1 MRIGTRAQSMAHILA
16 DHSGRPSRQH
26 RGEEAGAQGIV
37 LALALLLVGAAF
49 SAVWLYRAT
58 HRSPAASGEATG
70 SQPVILS
77 DATLTVLQKLDSVLE
92 IRFYSVLDPASV
104 PDSVVAF
111 ASRVD
116 QLLSAYQQAAGGKIN
131 LTRFDSQSKLNP
143 NAARADGVQVFN
155 LDKGAACYLGVALA
169 FKGRK
174 EALPYLSPEWEQA
187 VEPDL
192 TRAIIRLV
200 EAPRTGPVAA
210 AALAP
215 LELNTNAVQ
224 EVKALIPNLG
234 TVSVEEGTHILR
246 EAALK
251 DFTVAAKEMDTQVK
265 EAEQR
270 VTQAQNG
277 GSDADQQATRKH
289 LEQVQTE
296 RNEKLKHIA
305 ARSQAQIDALQQLK
319 AAPR

>member
-1 MRIGTRAQSMAHILA
+1 MRIGTRAQSTAQTLA
-16 DHSGRPSRQH
+16 NHPGRPSRRR
-26 RGEEAGAQGIV
+26 RGEEAGTQAIV
-37 LALALLLVGAAF
+37 LVLALLLVAAAA
-49 SAVWLYRAT
+49 SAVWLYRSA
-58 HRSPAASGEATG
+58 HRGPAATGEPTG
-70 SQPVILS
+70 SQPATLS
-77 DATLTVLQKLDSVLE
+77 DATLTALQKLDSVLE

-104 PDSVVAF
+104 TDSVMAF

-131 LTRFDSQSKLNP
+131 LTRFDSRSKLNP
-143 NAARADGVQVFN
+143 NAARADGVQAFN
-155 LDKGAACYLGVALA
+155 LDKGEACYLGVALA
-169 FKGRK
+169 FKGRR
-174 EALPYLSPEWEQA
+174 ETLPYLSPEWEQA

-200 EAPRTGPVAA
+200 EAPPRPATA

-215 LELNTNAVQ
+215 LEVNTNAVK

-234 TVSVEEGTHILR
+234 TVSVEEGTRILR

-251 DFTVAAKEMDTQVK
+251 EFTSVAKEMETQVK

-277 GSDADQQATRKH
+277 GSDADQQAARKH

-296 RNEKLKHIA
+296 QTEKLKQIA

-319 AAPR
+319 SAPH

>member
-1 MRIGTRAQSMAHILA
+1 MRIGTRAQSMAHTLA
-16 DHSGRPSRQH
+16 NHPGRPSRRR
-26 RGEEAGAQGIV
+26 RGEEAGTQAIV
-37 LALALLLVGAAF
+37 LVLALLLVAAAA
-49 SAVWLYRAT
+49 SAVWLYRSA
-58 HRSPAASGEATG
+58 HRGPAATGEPTG
-70 SQPVILS
+70 SQPATLS
-77 DATLTVLQKLDSVLE
+77 DATLTALQKLDSVLE
-92 IRFYSVLDPASV
+92 IRFYSVLDPVSV

-131 LTRFDSQSKLNP
+131 LTRFDSRSKLNP
-143 NAARADGVQVFN
+143 NAARADGVQAFN
-155 LDKGAACYLGVALA
+155 LDKGEACYLGVALA

-174 EALPYLSPEWEQA
+174 ETLPYLSPEWEQA

-200 EAPRTGPVAA
+200 EAPRPAGA

-215 LELNTNAVQ
+215 LEVNTNAVK

-234 TVSVEEGTHILR
+234 AMSVEEGTRILR
-246 EAALK
+246 EVALK
-251 DFTVAAKEMDTQVK
+251 DFTAAAKEMETQVK

-277 GSDADQQATRKH
+277 GSDADQQAARKH

-296 RNEKLKHIA
+296 QTEKLKQIA

-319 AAPR
+319 AAPH

>member
-1 MRIGTRAQSMAHILA
+1 MVHTLA
-16 DHSGRPSRQH
+16 NQPGRPSRRR

-37 LALALLLVGAAF
+37 LALALVLVGAAF

-58 HRSPAASGEATG
+58 HRGPAATGEPTGTQPAT
-70 SQPVILS
+70 LS

-92 IRFYSVLDPASV
+92 VRFYSVLDPASV
-104 PDSVVAF
+104 PDSVMAF

-131 LTRFDSQSKLNP
+131 LTRFDSRAKLNP

-155 LDKGAACYLGVALA
+155 LDKGEACYLGVALA

-174 EALPYLSPEWEQA
+174 ETLPYVSPEWEQA

-210 AALAP
+210 AALAH
-215 LELNTNAVQ
+215 LEVNTNAVQ

-234 TVSVEEGTHILR
+234 TVSVEEGTRILR

-251 DFTVAAKEMDTQVK
+251 DFTAAAKEMETQVK

-270 VTQAQNG
+270 VTQAPNG
-277 GSDADQQATRKH
+277 GSDADQQAARKH
-289 LEQVQTE
+289 LQQVQTE
-296 RNEKLKHIA
+296 QTEKLKQIA

-319 AAPR
+319 AAPH

>member
-1 MRIGTRAQSMAHILA
+1 MRIGTRAQNMAHRLA
-16 DHSGRPSRQH
+16 DHSGRPFRRQ
-26 RGEEAGAQGIV
+26 RGEEAGVRDIV
-37 LALALLLVGAAF
+37 LVLAFLLVGAAF
-49 SAVWLYRAT
+49 SAVWLYHSA
-58 HRSPAASGEATG
+58 HRGPAATGEPSG
-70 SQPVILS
+70 SQPTLLS

-104 PDSVVAF
+104 PDSVMAF

-143 NAARADGVQVFN
+143 NAARADGVQAFN
-155 LDKGAACYLGVALA
+155 LDKGEACYLGVALA

-174 EALPYLSPEWEQA
+174 ETLPYLSPEWEQA

-200 EAPRTGPVAA
+200 EAPRPVAA

-215 LELNTNAVQ
+215 LEVNTNAVQ

-234 TVSVEEGTHILR
+234 TVSVEEGTRILR

-251 DFTVAAKEMDTQVK
+251 DFTAAAKEMETQVK

-277 GSDADQQATRKH
+277 GSEADQQAARKH
-289 LEQVQTE
+289 LQQVQTE
-296 RNEKLKHIA
+296 QTEKLKQIA

-319 AAPR
+319 ASPH